1 MNNLYDE
8 YIINVLEK
16 EIKNIKRKIYKKRYF
31 LTKSINQKYLIKLQ
45 KLLNYYYKKYY
56 YIKE

>member
-8 YIINVLEK
+8 YIINILEK
-16 EIKNIKRKIYKKRYF
+16 EIKNTKRKIYKKRYF
-31 LTKSINQKYLIKLQ
+31 MTKNINQKYLIELE
-45 KLLNYYYKKYY
+45 KLLSFYYKEY